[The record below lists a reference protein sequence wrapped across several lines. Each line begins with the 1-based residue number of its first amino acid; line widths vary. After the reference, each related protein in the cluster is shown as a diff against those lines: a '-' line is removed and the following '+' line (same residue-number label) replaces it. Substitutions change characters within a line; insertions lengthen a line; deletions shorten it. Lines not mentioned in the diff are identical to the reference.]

1 MRVGERLDSNNGG
14 SACCNRLENSRG
26 GACIVIEAVN
36 FETPFEKIQAQA
48 KKDGAEVEMLV
59 ERGESFSTS
68 FQKGNPEKFDSSAS
82 HCAGL
87 RVILNGFEGYSYS
100 ENLSDEALLSAYQEA
115 LKNAKFTGQAGDSK
129 KKSALLDNSSD
140 VKENLALVND
150 SLDSLDVPQKLERG
164 KALEAIAL
172 KMDPRITAC
181 PYNGYSET
189 QSEVQIL
196 NSRGVRRK
204 QRKTSV
210 VGYVYCLAKQGDES
224 KMSGEGFFTRQ
235 SSKFDPKHV
244 AEIAAKKTL
253 SKLGAEQPETGMY
266 PVVIDAETAAEFVG
280 LFLDSFSAKSVEEK
294 TSLFGQE
301 LGKTIASETL
311 TMIDDP
317 FFDGMGTRAFDSEGA
332 PVQKTPLLE
341 NGKLANFLTNSV
353 LAKRMNLPHTASA
366 ARSARSQLDV
376 GISNLV
382 IKKGNETLEQL
393 LAKYPKVIYITD
405 FTGYHAG
412 YQSGSGDFS
421 LQSEGELW
429 ENGKRVKALSNFV
442 TSGNVK
448 QVLKSIEGLSNR
460 EMPPM
465 SSVIAPDLLIS
476 SLSIAGK

>member
-1 MRVGERLDSNNGG
+1 M
-14 SACCNRLENSRG
+14 
-26 GACIVIEAVN
+26 IEAVN

-100 ENLSDEALLSAYQEA
+100 ENLSDDALLSAYQEA
-115 LKNAKFTGQAGDSK
+115 LKNAKFTGQAGDSI

-172 KMDPRITAC
+172 KMDPRIMAC

-210 VGYVYCLAKQGDES
+210 VGYVYCLAKQGEES

-253 SKLGAEQPETGMY
+253 SKLGSEQPEPVIY

-294 TSLFGQE
+294 TSLFGC
-301 LGKTIASETL
+301 
-311 TMIDDP
+311 
-317 FFDGMGTRAFDSEGA
+317 
-332 PVQKTPLLE
+332 
-341 NGKLANFLTNSV
+341 
-353 LAKRMNLPHTASA
+353 KRNLQP
-366 ARSARSQLDV
+366 
-376 GISNLV
+376 SNL
-382 IKKGNETLEQL
+382 
-393 LAKYPKVIYITD
+393 D
-405 FTGYHAG
+405 
-412 YQSGSGDFS
+412 S
-421 LQSEGELW
+421 
-429 ENGKRVKALSNFV
+429 
-442 TSGNVK
+442 
-448 QVLKSIEGLSNR
+448 
-460 EMPPM
+460 
-465 SSVIAPDLLIS
+465 
-476 SLSIAGK
+476 